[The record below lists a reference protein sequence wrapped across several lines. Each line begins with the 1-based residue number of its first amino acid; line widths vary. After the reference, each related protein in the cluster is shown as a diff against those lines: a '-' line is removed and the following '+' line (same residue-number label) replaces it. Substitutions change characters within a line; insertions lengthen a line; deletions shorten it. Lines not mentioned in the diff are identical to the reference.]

1 MVSGFVSV
9 ADFSLS
15 YLLSSLRASS
25 TEAEPSLSG
34 AFISSSVSLNAS
46 RKESEKEKPFQEFF
60 EIMSV
65 KSFSMLSM
73 APL

>member
-9 ADFSLS
+9 ADFSLP
-15 YLLSSLRASS
+15 YLLSSTRAFS

-34 AFISSSVSLNAS
+34 AFIRSSVSLNAS
-46 RKESEKEKPFQEFF
+46 RKESEKEKPFPEFY

-65 KSFSMLSM
+65 KSFSMLFM
-73 APL
+73 TPL